1 MYFDTHAHYDDPR
14 FDNDRGELLGRLLP
28 EGNVS
33 LVMNCGCSRA
43 SSLASLALAQAY
55 DYVYAAVGSHPDDCR
70 NMTAADLD
78 CYAALAGNARVRAIG
93 EIGLDYHYDEPREA
107 QLRCFEQQ
115 LALAA
120 ELGLPVIVHER
131 EAHGDAMALVRKFA
145 GRVRGV
151 FHCYSGSLEQAKEL
165 VQLGWYLGFGGA
177 VTFKN
182 ARRAPEVLQWLPL
195 ERLLLETDCPYM
207 APEPHRG
214 HRNDSRWLPLVAQR
228 IAQLRALEPERVAEA
243 TKINGKI
250 LFSIE

>member
-1 MYFDTHAHYDDPR
+1 M
-14 FDNDRGELLGRLLP
+14 
-28 EGNVS
+28 
-33 LVMNCGCSRA
+33 
-43 SSLASLALAQAY
+43 
-55 DYVYAAVGSHPDDCR
+55 
-70 NMTAADLD
+70 
-78 CYAALAGNARVRAIG
+78 
-93 EIGLDYHYDEPREA
+93 
-107 QLRCFEQQ
+107 
-115 LALAA
+115 
-120 ELGLPVIVHER
+120 IVHER
-131 EAHGDAMALVRKFA
+131 EAHGDAMVLVRKFA

>member
-1 MYFDTHAHYDDPR
+1 MYFDTHAHYDDPH

-195 ERLLLETDCPYM
+195 ERLLLETDCP
-207 APEPHRG
+207 
-214 HRNDSRWLPLVAQR
+214 D
-228 IAQLRALEPERVAEA
+228 
-243 TKINGKI
+243 
-250 LFSIE
+250 IEFHIELLCHAA